1 MVYQTAEDGI
11 ADTIKPRLEPMKPNF
26 DNIYVFDESEKS
38 LDLSDERVEKIMQS
52 LHPRLMV
59 FDPLQAYLGT
69 DVDMHRAN
77 EVRPV
82 MGRIERLAEK
92 YNCAVVFIMH
102 HSKATQNSALHR
114 ALGSMDI
121 PAVARSMLILAND
134 PDGGKLI
141 CHEKSSLAP
150 RGKTIRFD
158 VAPHLGGVTF
168 AGFSD
173 LRADDVLNLRPEGKK
188 KGSPKRDELCD
199 KILEMFGDEEEIEVP
214 GYAELCERFECKLT
228 TLRRAVKELD
238 ITVSSKGF
246 GKDKVTIW
254 NL

>member
-1 MVYQTAEDGI
+1 M
-11 ADTIKPRLEPMKPNF
+11 
-26 DNIYVFDESEKS
+26 KS
-38 LDLSDERVEKIMQS
+38 LPRTQS

-199 KILEMFGDEEEIEVP
+199 KILEMFGDEEEIEVESIE
-214 GYAELCERFECKLT
+214 ALCDKFGCSRTSLF
-228 TLRRAVKELD
+228 RAKKELE
-238 ITVSSKGF
+238 IESVSSGY
-246 GKDKVTIW
+246 GKDKKSAW
-254 NL
+254 RLPQ

>member
-1 MVYQTAEDGI
+1 
-11 ADTIKPRLEPMKPNF
+11 
-26 DNIYVFDESEKS
+26 
-38 LDLSDERVEKIMQS
+38 
-52 LHPRLMV
+52 
-59 FDPLQAYLGT
+59 
-69 DVDMHRAN
+69 
-77 EVRPV
+77 
-82 MGRIERLAEK
+82 
-92 YNCAVVFIMH
+92 MH

-214 GYAELCERFECKLT
+214 KRDELCDQLDCSVS
-228 TLRRAVKELD
+228 TLRRALIDLGISISV
-238 ITVSSKGF
+238 KGF
-246 GKDKVTIW
+246 GKEKVAVWT
-254 NL
+254 LTTP